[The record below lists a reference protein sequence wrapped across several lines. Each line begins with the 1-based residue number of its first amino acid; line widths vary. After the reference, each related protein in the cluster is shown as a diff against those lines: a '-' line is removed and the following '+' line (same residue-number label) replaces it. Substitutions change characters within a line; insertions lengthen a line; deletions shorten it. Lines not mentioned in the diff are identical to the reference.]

1 MLAAGR
7 RAGEFIFDE
16 GRGGAGGAPAKAKPE
31 GPHAMRGALGGP
43 RVLLR
48 RLREVMAEPVSAQER
63 LDKIVVLIAAN
74 MVAEVC
80 SVYVLRVDSTL
91 ELYATEGL
99 NRDAVHHT
107 VMRAD
112 EGLVGLVA
120 SQASAINLSNAQ
132 AHPAF
137 SYRPETGEENYHS
150 FLGVPVLRAGNTLG
164 VLVVQNRAR
173 RTYSEEEVEALQT
186 TAMVLAEMIA
196 SGELSALA
204 PPGAEPA
211 ARRSLHLQGAALSE
225 GIALGHVVLHEPRVV
240 VTNFIADDIPKEL
253 KHLDAAVETLRAN
266 LDELLE
272 HGDVVDGGEHR
283 DVLEAYRMFAYDR
296 GWVHKLQEAVMTG
309 LTAEAAV
316 ERVQSDTRARMLRQT
331 DPFLR
336 ERLHDLDD
344 LANRLMRQLT
354 GRDHAPSRESLPENA
369 ILVARS
375 MGPAALL
382 DYDRKRLRGLVL
394 EEGGPQS
401 HVTIVARALGIPA
414 VGGIENA
421 TGIVDPGDAIIIDGA
436 AGDLHIRPLPD
447 MEAAYAERVRLRAR
461 RHLQYQALRDRPC
474 VTKDGEEVTLLI
486 NAGLSVDLPHIAD
499 TGAAG
504 IGLFRTELQFMVA
517 PNFPRSN
524 EQYVLY
530 RTVLDAAGDKPV
542 TFRTLDIGGDKV
554 LPYMRN
560 VEEENPALGWR
571 AIRLGLDRPALLR
584 TQLRAL
590 LRAGAGRALKIMF
603 PMIAAVHEFD
613 QAKELVE
620 RELTH
625 LRRHGHKLPDEVEVG
640 SMVEVPALLY
650 QLDELLEHVDFLSVG
665 SNDLV
670 QFLYAVDRGNPRV
683 ANRFDPLSAPVLRA
697 LKDIADKSR
706 AHKKPVTLCGELASQ
721 PIGALALVGLGY
733 RSLSLTPSA
742 TGPVKAMLL
751 DVDCRKTA
759 AFLCPLI
766 EKATGS
772 VSIRAQL
779 EEFAASNGLQI

>member
-1 MLAAGR
+1 
-7 RAGEFIFDE
+7 
-16 GRGGAGGAPAKAKPE
+16 
-31 GPHAMRGALGGP
+31 MRGALGGP

-132 AHPAF
+132 AHPAY
-137 SYRPETGEENYHS
+137 SYRPETGEEIYHS
-150 FLGVPVLRAGNTLG
+150 FLGVPILRAGNTLG

-211 ARRSLHLQGAALSE
+211 ARRSLHLKGKALSE

-253 KHLDAAVETLRAN
+253 KHLESAVETLRTH

-272 HGDVVDGGEHR
+272 HGDVVEGGEHR

-296 GWVHKLQEAVMTG
+296 GWVHKLEEAVMTG

-354 GRDHAPSRESLPENA
+354 GRDHAPSRENLPENA

-394 EEGGPQS
+394 EEGGPHS
-401 HVTIVARALGIPA
+401 HVAIVARALGIPA
-414 VGGIENA
+414 VGDIDNA
-421 TGIVDPGDAIIIDGA
+421 TGIVDPGDAIIVDGS
-436 AGDLHIRPLPD
+436 AGDLQVRPLPD

-461 RHLQYQALRDRPC
+461 RQQQYQALRDKPC
-474 VTKDGEEVTLLI
+474 VTKDGEKVTLLI
-486 NAGLSVDLPHIAD
+486 NAGLTVDLPHIAD

-517 PNFPRSN
+517 PNFPRSS
-524 EQYVLY
+524 EQYALY

-560 VEEENPALGWR
+560 IEEENPALGWR

-590 LRAGAGRALKIMF
+590 LRAAGGRALKIMF
-603 PMIAAVHEFD
+603 PMIATVGEFD

-625 LRRHGHKLPDEVEVG
+625 LRRHGHKLPAQVEVG
-640 SMVEVPALLY
+640 SMVEVPSLLY
-650 QLDELLEHVDFLSVG
+650 QLDELLEHADFLSVG

-683 ANRFDPLSAPVLRA
+683 SGRFDPLSAPVLRA
-697 LKDIADKSR
+697 LKYIADKGR
-706 AHKKPVTLCGELASQ
+706 AHGKPVTLCGELASQ
-721 PIGALALVGLGY
+721 PIGALALVAIGY
-733 RSLSLTPSA
+733 RALSVTPSA
-742 TGPVKAMLL
+742 VGPVKAMLL
-751 DVDCRKTA
+751 DLDCRKTA
-759 AFLCPLI
+759 AFVCSLV
-766 EKATGS
+766 EKSSGG
-772 VSIRAQL
+772 VQIRAQL
-779 EEFAASNGLQI
+779 EKFAADHGLQM

>member
-1 MLAAGR
+1 
-7 RAGEFIFDE
+7 
-16 GRGGAGGAPAKAKPE
+16 
-31 GPHAMRGALGGP
+31 MRGSLGGP

-48 RLREVMAEPVSAQER
+48 RLREVMAEPVSAQDR

-80 SVYVLRVDSTL
+80 SVYVLRVDATL

-99 NRDAVHHT
+99 NRDAVHRT
-107 VMRAD
+107 VLRGD

-120 SQASAINLSNAQ
+120 SQATAINLSNAQ

-137 SYRPETGEENYHS
+137 SYRPETGEEIYHS
-150 FLGVPVLRAGNTLG
+150 FLGVPILRAGNTLG

-204 PPGAEPA
+204 LPGAEPA
-211 ARRSLHLQGAALSE
+211 ARRPLHLNGAALSD

-240 VTNFIADDIPKEL
+240 VTNYIADDIPKEL
-253 KHLDAAVETLRAN
+253 KHLNTAVETLRAH

-272 HGDVVDGGEHR
+272 HGEVADGGEHR

-296 GWVHKLQEAVMTG
+296 GWVHKLEEAVMTG

-331 DPFLR
+331 DPYLR

-354 GRDHAPSRESLPENA
+354 GRDHAPPRENLPENA

-394 EEGGPQS
+394 EEGGPNS
-401 HVTIVARALGIPA
+401 HVAIVARALGIAA
-414 VGGIENA
+414 VGEIDNA
-421 TGIVDPGDAIIIDGA
+421 TGIADTGDAIIVDGS
-436 AGDLHIRPLPD
+436 AGDIHLRPLPD

-461 RHLQYQALRDRPC
+461 RQQQYQALRDLPC
-474 VTKDGEEVTLLI
+474 VTKDGEEITLLI

-517 PNFPRSN
+517 PNFPRSG
-524 EQYVLY
+524 EQYALY
-530 RTVLDAAGDKPV
+530 RDVLDAADDKPV

-560 VEEENPALGWR
+560 IEEENPALGWR

-590 LRAGAGRALKIMF
+590 LRAAGGRSLKIMF
-603 PMIAAVHEFD
+603 PMIAAVAEFD
-613 QAKELVE
+613 AAKELVE

-625 LRRHGHKLPDEVEVG
+625 LRRHGHKLPEEVAVG

-650 QLDELLEHVDFLSVG
+650 QLDELLERVDFLSVG

-670 QFLYAVDRGNPRV
+670 QFLYAADRGNPRV
-683 ANRFDPLSAPVLRA
+683 ATRFDPLSAPVLRA
-697 LKDIADKSR
+697 LKDIADKCR
-706 AHKKPVTLCGELASQ
+706 AYGKPVTVCGELASQ
-721 PIGALALVGLGY
+721 PVGALALAAIGY

-742 TGPVKAMLL
+742 VGPVKAMLL
-751 DVDCRKTA
+751 ELDCRKIA
-759 AFLCPLI
+759 ESICPLV
-766 EKATGS
+766 EKATSG
-772 VSIRAQL
+772 VSIRGQL
-779 EEFAASNGLQI
+779 ESFAAAESLQI

>member
-1 MLAAGR
+1 
-7 RAGEFIFDE
+7 
-16 GRGGAGGAPAKAKPE
+16 
-31 GPHAMRGALGGP
+31 MRGSLGGP

-80 SVYVLRVDSTL
+80 SVYVLRVDATL

-99 NRDAVHHT
+99 NRDAVHNT
-107 VMRAD
+107 VLGSD
-112 EGLVGLVA
+112 EGLVGLVS
-120 SQASAINLSNAQ
+120 SQATAINLSNAQ

-137 SYRPETGEENYHS
+137 SFRPETGEEIYHS

-164 VLVVQNRAR
+164 VLVVQNRAK

-211 ARRSLHLQGAALSE
+211 ARRSLHLSGMALSE

-240 VTNFIADDIPKEL
+240 VTNYIADDVSKEL
-253 KHLDAAVETLRAN
+253 KHLESAIEALRTD
-266 LDELLE
+266 LDQLLE
-272 HGDVVDGGEHR
+272 HGDVADGGEHR

-296 GWVHKLQEAVMTG
+296 GWVHKLEEAVMTG

-331 DPFLR
+331 DPYLR

-354 GRDHAPSRESLPENA
+354 GRDHAPSRENLPENA

-394 EEGGPQS
+394 EEGGPNS
-401 HVTIVARALGIPA
+401 HVAIVARALGIAA
-414 VGGIENA
+414 VGEIDNA
-421 TGIVDPGDAIIIDGA
+421 TGIADPGDAVIVDGS
-436 AGDLHIRPLPD
+436 AGDVHLRPLPD
-447 MEAAYAERVRLRAR
+447 LEAAYAERVRLRAR
-461 RHLQYQALRDRPC
+461 RQQQYQALRDQPC

-517 PNFPRSN
+517 PNFPRSS
-524 EQYVLY
+524 EQYTLY
-530 RTVLDAAGDKPV
+530 RAVLDAADDKPV

-590 LRAGAGRALKIMF
+590 LRAAGGRSLKIMF
-603 PMIAAVHEFD
+603 PMIAAVTEFD

-625 LRRHGHKLPDEVEVG
+625 LRRHGHKLPEEVEVG
-640 SMVEVPALLY
+640 SMVEVPSLLY
-650 QLDELLEHVDFLSVG
+650 QLDELLERVDFLSVG

-683 ANRFDPLSAPVLRA
+683 SSRFDPLSAPVLRA
-697 LKDIADKSR
+697 LKDIAEKSR
-706 AHKKPVTLCGELASQ
+706 QYGKPVTVCGELASQ
-721 PIGALALVGLGY
+721 PIGALALTALGY

-742 TGPVKAMLL
+742 VGPVKAMLL
-751 DVDCRKTA
+751 DLDCRKITE
-759 AFLCPLI
+759 FLNPLI
-766 EKATGS
+766 EKPTSA

-779 EEFAASNGLQI
+779 EKFAASESLQI

>member
-1 MLAAGR
+1 
-7 RAGEFIFDE
+7 
-16 GRGGAGGAPAKAKPE
+16 
-31 GPHAMRGALGGP
+31 MRGALGGP

-80 SVYVLRVDSTL
+80 SVYVLRVDTTL

-99 NRDAVHHT
+99 NRDAVHRT
-107 VMRAD
+107 VLRSD

-137 SYRPETGEENYHS
+137 SFRPETGEEIYHS
-150 FLGVPVLRAGNTLG
+150 FLGVPILRAGNTLG

-204 PPGAEPA
+204 LPGAEPA
-211 ARRSLHLQGAALSE
+211 ARRSLHLTGKALSE

-240 VTNFIADDIPKEL
+240 VTNYIADDIPREL
-253 KHLDAAVETLRAN
+253 KHLEAAVATLRTH

-272 HGDVVDGGEHR
+272 HGDVVEGGEHR
-283 DVLEAYRMFAYDR
+283 DVLEAYRMFAHDR
-296 GWVHKLQEAVMTG
+296 GWIHKLEEAVMTG

-331 DPFLR
+331 DPYLR

-354 GRDHAPSRESLPENA
+354 GRDHAPSRENLPENA

-394 EEGGPQS
+394 EEGGPHS
-401 HVTIVARALGIPA
+401 HVAIVARALGIPA
-414 VGGIENA
+414 VGEIDNA
-421 TGIVDPGDAIIIDGA
+421 TGIADPGDAIIVDGSA
-436 AGDLHIRPLPD
+436 ADLHLRPLPD

-461 RHLQYQALRDRPC
+461 RQLQYQALRDRAC
-474 VTKDGEEVTLLI
+474 VTKDGEEMTLLI
-486 NAGLSVDLPHIAD
+486 NAGLTVDLPHIVD

-517 PNFPRSN
+517 PNFPRSS
-524 EQYVLY
+524 EQFALY
-530 RTVLDAAGDKPV
+530 RAVLDAAGDRPV

-560 VEEENPALGWR
+560 IEEENPALGWR

-590 LRAGAGRALKIMF
+590 LRAAGGRALKIMF
-603 PMIAAVHEFD
+603 PMIATVDEFD

-640 SMVEVPALLY
+640 SMVEVPSLLY
-650 QLDELLEHVDFLSVG
+650 QLDDLLAHVDFLSVG

-683 ANRFDPLSAPVLRA
+683 SGRFDPISAPVLRA
-697 LKDIADKSR
+697 LKDIADKGR
-706 AHKKPVTLCGELASQ
+706 QYGKPVTLCGELASQ
-721 PIGALALVGLGY
+721 PIGALALAAIGY
-733 RSLSLTPSA
+733 RSFSLTPSA
-742 TGPVKAMLL
+742 VGPVKAMLL
-751 DVDCRKTA
+751 DVDCRKAA
-759 AFLCPLI
+759 AFICPLI
-766 EKATGS
+766 EKSSGG
-772 VSIRAQL
+772 VPIRAQL
-779 EEFAASNGLQI
+779 EKFAALESLQI

>member
-1 MLAAGR
+1 
-7 RAGEFIFDE
+7 
-16 GRGGAGGAPAKAKPE
+16 
-31 GPHAMRGALGGP
+31 MRGALGGP

-99 NRDAVHHT
+99 NRDAVHRT
-107 VMRAD
+107 VLGAD
-112 EGLVGLVA
+112 EGLVGLVS

-137 SYRPETGEENYHS
+137 SFRPETGEEIYHS
-150 FLGVPVLRAGNTLG
+150 FLGVPILRAGNTLG

-204 PPGAEPA
+204 LPGAEPA
-211 ARRSLHLQGAALSE
+211 ARRSLHLTGMALSE

-240 VTNFIADDIPKEL
+240 VTNYIADDIPKEL
-253 KHLDAAVETLRAN
+253 KHLQSAVESLRTD
-266 LDELLE
+266 LDQLLE
-272 HGDVVDGGEHR
+272 HGDVVEGGEHR
-283 DVLEAYRMFAYDR
+283 DVLEAYRMFAHDR
-296 GWVHKLQEAVMTG
+296 GWAHRLEEAVMTG

-331 DPFLR
+331 DPYLR

-354 GRDHAPSRESLPENA
+354 GRDHAPSRDNLPDNA

-382 DYDRKRLRGLVL
+382 DYDRKKLRGLVL

-401 HVTIVARALGIPA
+401 HVAIVARALGIAA
-414 VGGIENA
+414 VGEVDNA
-421 TGIVDPGDAIIIDGA
+421 TGMADPGDAIIVDGTS
-436 AGDLHIRPLPD
+436 GDLHLRPLPD

-461 RHLQYQALRDRPC
+461 RQQQYQALRDLPC
-474 VTKDGEEVTLLI
+474 LTRDGEEITLMI

-517 PNFPRSN
+517 PNFPRSS
-524 EQYVLY
+524 EQYTLY
-530 RTVLDAAGDKPV
+530 RAVLDAAGDKPV

-560 VEEENPALGWR
+560 IEEENPALGWR

-590 LRAGAGRALKIMF
+590 LRAAGGRVLKIMF
-603 PMIAAVHEFD
+603 PMIATVAEFD

-620 RELTH
+620 LELTH
-625 LRRHGHKLPDEVEVG
+625 LRRHGHKLPEQVEVG
-640 SMVEVPALLY
+640 SMVEVPSLLY
-650 QLDELLEHVDFLSVG
+650 QLDHLLEQVDFLSVG

-670 QFLYAVDRGNPRV
+670 QFLYAADRGNPRV
-683 ANRFDPLSAPVLRA
+683 SSRFDPLSAPVLRA
-697 LKDIADKSR
+697 LKDIADKCR
-706 AHKKPVTLCGELASQ
+706 EHGKPVTLCGELASQ
-721 PIGALALVGLGY
+721 PIGALALAAIGY
-733 RSLSLTPSA
+733 RSLSLTASA
-742 TGPVKAMLL
+742 IGPVKAMLL
-751 DVDCRKTA
+751 ELDCRKSA

-766 EKATGS
+766 GKAGAVPIRTELEK
-772 VSIRAQL
+772 
-779 EEFAASNGLQI
+779 FAADSGLQI